1 MADELQISTCSKS
14 WWCSSTGCGGDLQ
27 MSGSCSS
34 PVCGDLGSN
43 FGWSP
48 SALTKAR
55 ADHSRAGSFGNSPT
69 ASCITFQESQTL
81 QLSDRIASMPA
92 VETSPKLSV
101 CHLSPPPPVD
111 YWSQSFLD
119 ENPEMDPLKETSY
132 DLFTDPSSSEP
143 TMSNIPPFSSLRTP
157 FLNSF
162 LGDEARSSC
171 PTHHEFLDIL
181 KSSQQINFLNADASL
196 HSNENWAFCSSR
208 PMQLTKSTGGLTPEE
223 KLKSY
228 IHTMKPDSEAV
239 RKSSFAPVL
248 KKPRIESLSP
258 LPTLK
263 VRKEKLCDRIAA
275 LQQLVS
281 PFGKTDTASV
291 LYEAIEYINFLHE
304 QVRTLSSPYFP
315 SGIQINNNQQNLERT
330 KEGQNSQIQ
339 ELRNRGLCLVPISS
353 TSVVSCSEIPSIDF
367 WVPPAFDLSYI

>member
-1 MADELQISTCSKS
+1 MADELQVSTGSGS
-14 WWCSSTGCGGDLQ
+14 WWCSGTRCGGGDGQ
-27 MSGSCSS
+27 MS
-34 PVCGDLGSN
+34 VCGDLGGN

-55 ADHSRAGSFGNSPT
+55 ADDSRAGSFGNSPT
-69 ASCITFQESQTL
+69 ASCVTFQESQTL
-81 QLSDRIASMPA
+81 QLSDGIASMPA
-92 VETSPKLSV
+92 VDTSSKLSV
-101 CHLSPPPPVD
+101 CRLSPPPPVD

-119 ENPEMDPLKETSY
+119 ENPEMYPLKETSY
-132 DLFTDPSSSEP
+132 DFFTDPSSSEP
-143 TMSNIPPFSSLRTP
+143 PTMNNIPPFSSLGTS
-157 FLNSF
+157 FLSSF

-181 KSSQQINFLNADASL
+181 KSSQQSSFLNADASL
-196 HSNENWAFCSSR
+196 HSNENYWAFCSSR

-239 RKSSFAPVL
+239 RKSSSAPVL

-291 LYEAIEYINFLHE
+291 LYEAIEYIKFLHE
-304 QVRTLSSPYFP
+304 QVRTLSSPYFR

-330 KEGQNSQIQ
+330 KEGQNSQME

-353 TSVVSCSEIPSIDF
+353 TFVVSCSEIPSIDF